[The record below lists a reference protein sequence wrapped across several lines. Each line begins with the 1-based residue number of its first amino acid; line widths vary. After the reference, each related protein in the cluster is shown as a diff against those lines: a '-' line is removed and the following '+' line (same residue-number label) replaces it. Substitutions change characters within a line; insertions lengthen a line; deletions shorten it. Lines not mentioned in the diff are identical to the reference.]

1 MVLLNIDTCDV
12 ILRKSVYSFRK
23 RVYDSD
29 NVLIKTLVDSVFFHA
44 SDFVKHWHKV
54 VFLRV
59 IE

>member
-1 MVLLNIDTCDV
+1 MRLDNVDTCDV

-29 NVLIKTLVDSVFFHA
+29 NVLIKTLVDSGFFHA

-54 VFLRV
+54 LFLSRV
-59 IE
+59 I